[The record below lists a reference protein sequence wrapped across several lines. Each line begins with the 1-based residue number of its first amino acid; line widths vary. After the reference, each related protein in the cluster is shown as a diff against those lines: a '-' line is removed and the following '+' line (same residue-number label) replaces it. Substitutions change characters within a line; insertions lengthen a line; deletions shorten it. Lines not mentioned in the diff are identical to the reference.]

1 MFIHQHP
8 YPPFLFEGV
17 EKLIVG
23 TLPPPRFS
31 IGDLKKGDVDF
42 CYGSR
47 HGQLWSILNTI
58 FDLKLKF
65 ETTTEAIEQRK
76 TFLKHRKIGVCD
88 IVEKACRHQMDASD
102 LRLENVQLRNLLKY
116 LEEYPSVHTLL
127 FTGGN
132 SKNGPEYFFR
142 RHLKTHT
149 LKLKV
154 VNNNVPRIHTTIHV
168 KFLLTNG
175 NYIYKSIPCIILAQ
189 NSHCDTKRKK
199 APVRAPVLL
208 GGFCRLSL
216 RLY

>member
-127 FTGGN
+127 LPPVK
-132 SKNGPEYFFR
+132 S
-142 RHLKTHT
+142 
-149 LKLKV
+149 
-154 VNNNVPRIHTTIHV
+154 NV
-168 KFLLTNG
+168 
-175 NYIYKSIPCIILAQ
+175 
-189 NSHCDTKRKK
+189 
-199 APVRAPVLL
+199 
-208 GGFCRLSL
+208 
-216 RLY
+216 